1 MIVQH
6 FFDPRTY
13 TLTYVVA
20 DEATKIAL
28 VIDPVLDYDPKAGK
42 TFTESAEAVAAWID
56 ARGYQ
61 VPYVLDTHV
70 HADHLTAIPF
80 FKQRYGAKSVIGEDV
95 TTVQDVFKGLLNL
108 GDEFKTDGS
117 QFDVR
122 MGPDDVLKAGPF
134 EVRAIPTGGHTPASV
149 SYLIGDA
156 VFVGDSLFQP
166 DAGTARCDFP
176 GGSAA
181 ELYDS
186 VMRIYAL
193 PDATR
198 VFTLHDYQ
206 PGGRKLEF
214 ESTVGRQKREN
225 VHLKATTTK
234 EEFVALRAELERGKE
249 APTLLLPSV
258 QVNMRA
264 GELPPPESNGVRYLK
279 IPLNAFHTAHE

>member
-1 MIVQH
+1 
-6 FFDPRTY
+6 
-13 TLTYVVA
+13 
-20 DEATKIAL
+20 
-28 VIDPVLDYDPKAGK
+28 
-42 TFTESAEAVAAWID
+42 
-56 ARGYQ
+56 
-61 VPYVLDTHV
+61 
-70 HADHLTAIPF
+70 
-80 FKQRYGAKSVIGEDV
+80 
-95 TTVQDVFKGLLNL
+95 
-108 GDEFKTDGS
+108 
-117 QFDVR
+117 
-122 MGPDDVLKAGPF
+122 
-134 EVRAIPTGGHTPASV
+134 
-149 SYLIGDA
+149 
-156 VFVGDSLFQP
+156 
-166 DAGTARCDFP
+166 
-176 GGSAA
+176 
-181 ELYDS
+181 
-186 VMRIYAL
+186 MRIYAL